1 MVWPT
6 YSCWSWKDKSNLNVA
21 DRYSIHIHGE
31 CKFSDLS
38 EFEYFDIMEDLAIEF
53 YQTGKPNPSDVHTE
67 IIGD

>member
-1 MVWPT
+1 M
-6 YSCWSWKDKSNLNVA
+6 A

-38 EFEYFDIMEDLAIEF
+38 EFEYFNIMEDLSIEF
-53 YQTGKPNPSDVHTE
+53 YQTGKPNPSDIHTE